1 MTVNDDIQ
9 ILIRPCSEE
18 THRKTVDAWARQLA
32 VLQDE
37 VRAWCDLHPGAVEE
51 AARWLEERRPVEH
64 AG

>member
-1 MTVNDDIQ
+1 MKNGSDDIE

-37 VRAWCDLHPGAVEE
+37 VRAWCDAHPEAVE
-51 AARWLEERRPVEH
+51 AERVRLGIT
-64 AG
+64 A